1 MTLTIMDNTYVIVKL
16 YLAVLN
22 LCWIYLPAEHNRIS
36 NENTV
41 IYTQEERE
49 SI

>member
-1 MTLTIMDNTYVIVKL
+1 MTLTIMDNKYVIVKL

-22 LCWIYLPAEHNRIS
+22 LCWLHLLAEHNRIS

-41 IYTQEERE
+41 IYTQEERK

>member
-1 MTLTIMDNTYVIVKL
+1 MILTTMNNKYVIVKL
-16 YLAVLN
+16 YLAAFN
-22 LCWIYLPAEHNRIS
+22 LCWLYLLAEHNRIS

>member
-1 MTLTIMDNTYVIVKL
+1 
-16 YLAVLN
+16 LN
-22 LCWIYLPAEHNRIS
+22 FLWIYLPAEHNRIS